1 MAPKRQTALE
11 LWGKEFARAR
21 EEAGLSQAA
30 LAEATYISPSLIGMW
45 ETGKRTPKHE
55 DLARC
60 EERMGTN
67 DRLAWSL
74 KNWVPR
80 EIPHEWLD
88 KWIFI
93 EEQSNQLL
101 SFQTTVVPGLLQTED
116 YARAVLRDEEKVSSR
131 LERQQILDQENPPM
145 LIVVMVQ
152 SIFTQQVGDRKTMYD
167 QLQHLVKMAEREN
180 VVIHIIPP
188 NAKSCARFTGPFVIA
203 NFNGGNEVAYVD
215 DQLRGRVVEH
225 PEDIAELR
233 RAFELFRGDALSN
246 RQSID
251 LIRETMEQWTP
262 E

>member
-1 MAPKRQTALE
+1 MAPKRKTALE
-11 LWGKEFARAR
+11 LWGNEFARAR
-21 EEAGLSQAA
+21 EEAGLSQSA

-67 DRLAWSL
+67 GRLAWSL

-88 KWIFI
+88 KWISI
-93 EEQSNQLL
+93 EEQAHQLL

-116 YARAVLRDEEKVSSR
+116 YARAVLRDEGLVNTR

-145 LIVVMVQ
+145 LIVVMAQ
-152 SIFTQQVGDRKTMYD
+152 SILTQQVGDAKTMYD
-167 QLQHLVKMAEREN
+167 QLEHVVKMAEREN
-180 VVIHIIPP
+180 VILHIVPP
-188 NAKSCARFTGPFVIA
+188 NAKACARFTGPFVIA
-203 NFNGGNEVAYVD
+203 SLDDGKEMAYVE
-215 DQLRGRVVEH
+215 DQLSGRTVEH
-225 PEDIAELR
+225 PADVANLR
-233 RAFELFRGDALSN
+233 RMFELFRGDALSSQ
-246 RQSID
+246 QSVD
-251 LIRETMEQWTP
+251 LIREMMEQWTP